1 MPISPALDA
10 LLAALTRADAPL
22 MKWLATG
29 MSQAEIG
36 ARVESLPLRLADEVH
51 DYFAWRDG
59 LRTTRDADYELF
71 PGFTVL
77 SLEEARADYRML
89 VDTANQV
96 AQQTGV
102 PASSLWNER
111 WFPLFR
117 DAGGDYHVT
126 LADARPAPTA
136 PIYAVVREDPESAY
150 LAYDNLT
157 SLIQTVA
164 ACFQA
169 GAFMAVG
176 EIIEEDRS
184 RAAAIV
190 RAHNPERMKR
200 AAEWRP

>member
-1 MPISPALDA
+1 MSIGPALDA

-22 MKWLATG
+22 TKWLATG
-29 MSQAEIG
+29 LSRAEIG
-36 ARVESLPLRLADEVH
+36 ARVDSLPLRLADEIY
-51 DYFAWRDG
+51 DYFAWRNG
-59 LRTTRDADYELF
+59 LRPTRDADYELF

-77 SLEEARADYRML
+77 SLEEALADYHL
-89 VDTANQV
+89 LIATANQV
-96 AQQTGV
+96 AQHAGV
-102 PASSLWNER
+102 QASSLWNER

-117 DAGGDYHVT
+117 DAGGDYHVALT
-126 LADARPAPTA
+126 DTHPAPTA
-136 PIYAVVREDPESAY
+136 PIYAVVREDPDSAY

-164 ACFQA
+164 GCFQA
-169 GAFMAVG
+169 GAFKAVG
-176 EIIEEDRS
+176 EIVEEDRP

>member
-1 MPISPALDA
+1 MSIGPALDA

-22 MKWLATG
+22 TKWLATG
-29 MSQAEIG
+29 VSRAEIG
-36 ARVESLPLRLADEVH
+36 TQVDSLSLRLADEVH
-51 DYFAWRDG
+51 DYFGWRNG

-77 SLEEARADYRML
+77 SLEEALADHRML

-96 AQQTGV
+96 AQQAGV

-117 DAGGDYHVT
+117 DAGGNYHVT
-126 LADARPAPTA
+126 LADGRPAPTA

-157 SLIQTVA
+157 SLTQTVA

-169 GAFMAVG
+169 GAFKAVG
-176 EIIEEDRS
+176 EIVEEDRPQ
-184 RAAAIV
+184 AAEIV

-200 AAEWRP
+200 AAEWPP